1 MDIKEYDNNR
11 LIEFYF
17 SNGLEFNDSKKYF
30 GINTKSYV
38 ISENGKIV
46 GAISISKYKDKN
58 FIEAIAVDKKYRN
71 KGNGKKLLDKALSLL
86 DSPIYTIS
94 KNDKFYLNNGFKYT
108 DEDIIDN
115 NCKKCNKYGKTCFP
129 KAMKYE

>member
-1 MDIKEYDNNR
+1 MDIKEYDSNR
-11 LIEFYF
+11 LIEFYL
-17 SNGLEFNDSKKYF
+17 SNGLEFSDSKKYF
-30 GINTKSYV
+30 GTEVKSYA
-38 ISENGKIV
+38 ILENDKLV
-46 GAISISKYKDKN
+46 GAISVSKYKDKN

-71 KGNGKKLLDKALSLL
+71 KGNGKKLLDKVLSLL

-94 KNDKFYLNNGFKYT
+94 KNNKFYLNNGFKYT

-129 KAMKYE
+129 KTMKYE

>member
-1 MDIKEYDNNR
+1 MGIKEYDNNK

-17 SNGLEFNDSKKYF
+17 SNGLEFNDLKKYF
-30 GINTKSYV
+30 GVNTKSYV

-71 KGNGKKLLDKALSLL
+71 KGNGKKLLDKVLSLL

-129 KAMKYE
+129 KTMKYE